1 MYVYMSVCTLS
12 LAGEPILII
21 ASANTKTFVSH
32 VTFSVHHLFLTL
44 LNEKSLQAKMTNT
57 KRSQWSFIFILE
69 TVTVKAIHP
78 FVVQWWSYNKS
89 QLITKPK
96 DFSLHGL

>member
-1 MYVYMSVCTLS
+1 MSVCNLS

-44 LNEKSLQAKMTNT
+44 LNEKLLQAKITNT
-57 KRSQWSFIFILE
+57 REVSGPSYSLGCLFGNGHGQSNSSICCP
-69 TVTVKAIHP
+69 TTKA
-78 FVVQWWSYNKS
+78 N
-89 QLITKPK
+89 
-96 DFSLHGL
+96 